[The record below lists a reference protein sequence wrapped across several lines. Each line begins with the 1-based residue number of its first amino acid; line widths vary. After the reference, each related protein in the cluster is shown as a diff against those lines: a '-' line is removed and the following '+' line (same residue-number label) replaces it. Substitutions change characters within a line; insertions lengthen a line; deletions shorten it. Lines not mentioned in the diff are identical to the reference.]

1 MFICMRN
8 VVIILAATAATT
20 VYAFAEEFRGMS
32 YVDNGTIR
40 VGVNLDIGG
49 AITYVSPSDSNENII
64 NSHDWG
70 RQVQMS
76 FYSGP
81 TPFIPNGKEPSP
93 TWRFLGWN
101 PIQAG
106 DCYGHGSKVIAH
118 ENDGKTLY
126 VKCIPMQ
133 WPLNNEPG
141 ECTFETWIRLE
152 GNAVQVRSRINNA
165 RSDKTQYPARGQEL
179 PAVYTNG
186 NYYRLFTYAGNAPFT
201 GGDLRQ
207 ITKVWRSGAPDQV
220 EGGPWDH
227 WYATENWAA
236 LVRDDD
242 FGLGVW
248 SPGTYTFV
256 GGFAGEPGKG
266 GPKDA
271 PTGYI
276 APIRSE
282 ILDHNIQY
290 AYDYVLIV
298 GKLDAIRDYVRT
310 NRQGQGLPDYTFEN
324 DRQSWTLRHCS
335 DEGWPLE
342 GAWTVHLDEGK
353 PLIVGPDAYWL
364 AADAPTVYVRAAFD
378 TQQEAAT
385 LAWEGLGGP
394 GGECRFPIQ
403 PDGEMRTYEVKL
415 SSAPGYAGACKRLLL
430 RPIDAGKQGATVRL
444 QYIGVKRPQS
454 SAAQ

>member
-1 MFICMRN
+1 MLVRPPAL
-8 VVIILAATAATT
+8 IIFVATFATT
-20 VYAFAEEFRGMS
+20 ASGASSDDFHGMS
-32 YVDNGTIR
+32 FVDNGTVR
-40 VGVNLDIGG
+40 VGINLDIGG
-49 AITYVSPSDSNENII
+49 AITYVASSDSTENII

-76 FYSGP
+76 FYAGP
-81 TPFIPNGKEPSP
+81 TPFVPNGKEPNR

-152 GNAVQVRSRINNA
+152 DNAVRVRSQINNA
-165 RSDKTQYPARGQEL
+165 RADKTPYPARGQEL

-186 NYYRLFTYAGNAPFT
+186 NYYRLFTYAGNQPFT

-256 GGFAGEPGKG
+256 GGFAGEPGQG
-266 GPKDA
+266 GPRDA

-298 GKLDAIRDYVRT
+298 GQLDAIRQYVRAH
-310 NRQGQGLPDYTFEN
+310 GQTPSLPDYSFHK
-324 DRQSWTLRHCS
+324 DRQSWTLRDCS
-335 DEGWPLE
+335 DQGWPLDETWNVSLNE
-342 GAWTVHLDEGK
+342 GQ
-353 PLIVGPDAYWL
+353 PLLRGPDAYWL
-364 AADAPTVYVRAAFD
+364 AADAPTMYVRAAFN
-378 TQQEAAT
+378 TQQDTAV
-385 LAWEGLGGP
+385 LAWEGLNGP
-394 GGECRFPIQ
+394 GGQCSFPVQ
-403 PDGEMRTYEVKL
+403 PDGQMRTYEVDL
-415 SSAPGYAGACKRLLL
+415 SSLPAYTGPCQRLLL
-430 RPIDAGKQGATVRL
+430 QPIDAGKQDATVHV
-444 QYIGVKRPQS
+444 QYIGATRPH
-454 SAAQ
+454 

>member
-1 MFICMRN
+1 MRN
-8 VVIILAATAATT
+8 MIIGLMAIALT
-20 VYAFAEEFRGMS
+20 VEYVSAEEFHGMS
-32 YVDNGTIR
+32 FVDNGTIR
-40 VGVNLDIGG
+40 VGINLDLGG
-49 AITYVSPSDSNENII
+49 AITHVSPSNSKENII
-64 NSHDWG
+64 NSYDWG

-81 TPFIPNGKEPSP
+81 TPFVPNGKQPNS

-101 PIQAG
+101 PIQSG
-106 DCYGHGSKVIAH
+106 DCFGNRSRVIEH
-118 ENDGKTLY
+118 ENDGKSLY

-152 GNAVQVRSRINNA
+152 ANTVHVKSQINNA
-165 RSDKTQYPARGQEL
+165 RSDTTQYPARGQEL

-186 NYYRLFTYAGNAPFT
+186 NYYRLFTYAGTAPFA
-201 GGDLRQ
+201 GEDLRQ

-248 SPGTYTFV
+248 SPGTCTFV
-256 GGFAGEPGKG
+256 GGFAGEPGQG
-266 GPKDA
+266 GPQDA

-290 AYDYVLIV
+290 TYDYVLIV
-298 GKLDAIRDYVRT
+298 GKLDAIREYVRT
-310 NRQGQGLPDYTFEN
+310 NRKGSDLPDYSFEKN
-324 DRQSWTLRHCS
+324 RQSWTLRHAS
-335 DEGWPLE
+335 DQGWPLD
-342 GAWTVHLDEGK
+342 GAWTVKLDEGT
-353 PLIVGPDAYWL
+353 PLLVGPDTYWL
-364 AADAPTVYVRAAFD
+364 AADLPTVYIRAAFQ
-378 TQQEAAT
+378 TQQDVAT
-385 LAWEGLGGP
+385 LAWEGLDAP

-403 PDGEMRTYEVKL
+403 TDGQVRTYEVPL
-415 SSAPGYAGACKRLLL
+415 SSATGYTGACKRLIL
-430 RPIDAGKQGATVRL
+430 RPIDGGKKGATIRL
-444 QYIGVKRPQS
+444 HYLGAKRPS
-454 SAAQ
+454 SQR

>member
-1 MFICMRN
+1 MAGGRVWGRASERAACYNGLQTRLRLSVCSGAIGYIHTFCNHAKLFTPIGKATVNPPTLLRHRFLSLNLRMDMQDESTSAKASN
-8 VVIILAATAATT
+8 ELAGMAVIRSGTPVGTRACLPSVSDRRAADGIIARRLLVSVCGLLILLLAAAAPPS
-20 VYAFAEEFRGMS
+20 ARAEQFSGMS
-32 YVDNGTIR
+32 YIDNGTVR

-49 AITYVSPSDSNENII
+49 AITYVSPSNSEENII

-81 TPFIPNGKEPSP
+81 TPFIPHGKQPSP

-118 ENDGKTLY
+118 QNDGKTLY

-152 GNAVQVRSRINNA
+152 GNTAQVRSQINNA

-186 NYYRLFTYAGNAPFT
+186 NYYRLFTYAGDEPFT
-201 GGDLRQ
+201 GEQLRQ

-236 LVRDDD
+236 WCGTTISAWA
-242 FGLGVW
+242 FGR
-248 SPGTYTFV
+248 PG
-256 GGFAGEPGKG
+256 
-266 GPKDA
+266 
-271 PTGYI
+271 PT
-276 APIRSE
+276 RSWAD
-282 ILDHNIQY
+282 LL
-290 AYDYVLIV
+290 ASRARAAR
-298 GKLDAIRDYVRT
+298 GRA
-310 NRQGQGLPDYTFEN
+310 NRL
-324 DRQSWTLRHCS
+324 HCS
-335 DEGWPLE
+335 HPL
-342 GAWTVHLDEGK
+342 GD
-353 PLIVGPDAYWL
+353 P
-364 AADAPTVYVRAAFD
+364 
-378 TQQEAAT
+378 
-385 LAWEGLGGP
+385 
-394 GGECRFPIQ
+394 
-403 PDGEMRTYEVKL
+403 
-415 SSAPGYAGACKRLLL
+415 
-430 RPIDAGKQGATVRL
+430 RPQYPVRL
-444 QYIGVKRPQS
+444 PTMC
-454 SAAQ
+454 

>member
-1 MFICMRN
+1 MFTGLRN
-8 VVIILAATAATT
+8 ATIFLAAAA
-20 VYAFAEEFRGMS
+20 AISGSLLAEEFRGMS

-40 VGVNLDIGG
+40 VGINLEIGG
-49 AITYVSPSDSNENII
+49 AITYVSPSDSAENII

-81 TPFIPNGKEPSP
+81 TPFVPSGKEPSP

-141 ECTFETWIRLE
+141 ECIFETWISLE
-152 GNAVQVRSRINNA
+152 ANAVRVRSQINNA
-165 RSDKTQYPARGQEL
+165 RADKTQYPARGQEL

-186 NYYRLFTYAGNAPFT
+186 NYYRLFTYAGVAPFT
-201 GGDLRQ
+201 GGELRQ
-207 ITKVWRSGAPDQV
+207 ITKVWRTGAPDQV
-220 EGGPWDH
+220 EGGPWDN

-242 FGLGVW
+242 FGIGVW
-248 SPGTYTFV
+248 SPGTYSFV

-290 AYDYVLIV
+290 AYQYVLIV
-298 GKLDAIRDYVRT
+298 GKLDAIRQYVQAH
-310 NRQGQGLPDYTFEN
+310 RQGQGLPDYTFEK
-324 DRQSWTLRHCS
+324 DRQSWTLRDCF
-335 DEGWPLE
+335 DAGWPLD
-342 GAWTVHLDEGK
+342 GGWTVNLDKGR
-353 PLIVGPDAYWL
+353 PLVRGPDAYWL
-364 AADAPTVYVRAAFD
+364 AADAPTVYVRAAFG
-378 TQQEAAT
+378 TGQAT
-385 LAWEGLGGP
+385 AVLAWEGLGGP
-394 GGECRFPIQ
+394 GGECPFPVQ
-403 PDGEMRTYEVKL
+403 PDGQVRTYAVNL
-415 SSAPGYAGACKRLLL
+415 SSTAGYTGPCKRLLL
-430 RPIDAGKQGATVRL
+430 RPVDAGKQGGTVRL
-444 QYIGVKRPQS
+444 EYIGASRPQ
-454 SAAQ
+454 